1 MGGHNAG
8 ADLDQLCEPADHTKV
23 PLSPVYGLGIFLL
36 LLMKQLR
43 RRQLSRRAMD
53 AVLFVRTKSV
63 NLETSL
69 REERRLVEAELRDID
84 TETVEVVSAIALDET
99 SPQEEVELVCFIK
112 RSHLYSS
119 ILQKY
124 LHFFLKIV

>member
-1 MGGHNAG
+1 
-8 ADLDQLCEPADHTKV
+8 
-23 PLSPVYGLGIFLL
+23 
-36 LLMKQLR
+36 
-43 RRQLSRRAMD
+43 MD

-69 REERRLVEAELRDID
+69 SEARLFVSAELRDID

>member
-1 MGGHNAG
+1 
-8 ADLDQLCEPADHTKV
+8 
-23 PLSPVYGLGIFLL
+23 
-36 LLMKQLR
+36 MKQLR

-99 SPQEEVELVCFIK
+99 SPQEEVEL
-112 RSHLYSS
+112 
-119 ILQKY
+119 
-124 LHFFLKIV
+124 

>member
-1 MGGHNAG
+1 M
-8 ADLDQLCEPADHTKV
+8 
-23 PLSPVYGLGIFLL
+23 
-36 LLMKQLR
+36 
-43 RRQLSRRAMD
+43 SRRAMD

-99 SPQEEVELVCFIK
+99 SPQEEVEL
-112 RSHLYSS
+112 
-119 ILQKY
+119 
-124 LHFFLKIV
+124 